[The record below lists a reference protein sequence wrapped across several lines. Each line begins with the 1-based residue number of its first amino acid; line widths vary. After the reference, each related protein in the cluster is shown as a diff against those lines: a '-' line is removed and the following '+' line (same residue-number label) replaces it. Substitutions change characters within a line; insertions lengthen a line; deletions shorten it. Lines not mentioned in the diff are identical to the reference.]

1 MQFSTLSTFFEKIE
15 KVVSRLEITRIL
27 ADLYNQLTADEIAQ
41 TTYLLQGRVMPE
53 YAGVEFG
60 MGQKLVERGIA
71 GALQIE
77 VTSLRTEFKKQGD
90 LGQVV
95 EFYKKQILSFE
106 EADLSITTVFNELLR
121 LAHANGPGSQDT
133 KVAIISH
140 LIRQLD
146 PLTCRY
152 LVRMM
157 LGQMRLGFSSMT
169 VLDAY
174 SWMLTGDKSMRAQIE
189 EAYHVL
195 PDLGRIGKI
204 LKEKGIVGLSDINPE
219 IFIPIIM
226 MRAERLS
233 SGAEIIDKIGT
244 CFIESKYDG
253 FRLQIHYSG
262 KTSEVRLYSRSLDDV
277 SSMYPDVAQAVR
289 ENFGSHEVIFEG
301 EAIGYDP
308 ITGGFLPFQE
318 TVQRKRKYDIDA
330 VAERI
335 PLRLFVFDMLY
346 LDGKNYIKQPF
357 SVRRTAL
364 EKLFEKISSIKTLQ
378 LAKQDRVESADVV
391 DALFDSAITEGLEGI
406 IAKKIDGLYRAGARD
421 WNWIKFKR
429 SYSSKIQDTIDVLVM
444 GYDLG
449 QGKRTGFGIGAFLVG
464 VYDETLD
471 QYVTVAKIG
480 TGLTDNEWQELKRKS
495 EKFKVK
501 NKPTN
506 YLVDPAME
514 CDAWVVPSIVVE
526 IRADEITRSQAHT
539 AGRSMGLSKSGKSQV
554 VMTAGF
560 ALRFPRLER
569 FREDRTAED
578 VTTTGEIERMYNSQ
592 VSSQQK

>member
-1 MQFSTLSTFFEKIE
+1 MQFSTLSAFFEKIE
-15 KVVSRLEITRIL
+15 KVSSRLEITRIL

-77 VTSLRTEFKKQGD
+77 AISLRTEFKKQGD

-95 EFYKKQILSFE
+95 EFFKKQILSFE
-106 EADLSITTVFNELLR
+106 DADLSITTVFNELLR

-262 KTSEVRLYSRSLDDV
+262 QTSEVRLYSRSLDDV

-289 ENFGSHEVIFEG
+289 DNFGSHEVIFEG

-308 ITGGFLPFQE
+308 VTGDFLPFQE
-318 TVQRKRKYDIDA
+318 TVQRKRKYDIIA

-364 EKLFEKISSIKTLQ
+364 EKLFEKISSTKTLQ

-391 DALFDSAITEGLEGI
+391 DALFDSAITDGLEGI

-464 VYDETLD
+464 VYDGTLD

-480 TGLTDNEWQELKRKS
+480 TGLTDDEWQELKQKS

-506 YLVDPAME
+506 YLVDPSME
-514 CDAWVVPSIVVE
+514 CDVWIVPSIVVE

-554 VMTAGF
+554 VTTAGF

-578 VTTTGEIERMYNSQ
+578 VTTTGEIELMYNSQ

>member
-1 MQFSTLSTFFEKIE
+1 MQFLTLSTYFEKIE
-15 KVVSRLEITRIL
+15 KLSSRLEITRIL

-77 VTSLRTEFKKQGD
+77 AISLRTEFKKQGD

-121 LAHANGPGSQDT
+121 LAQASGPGSQDT

-204 LKEKGIVGLSDINPE
+204 LKEKGIVGLSNINPE

-244 CFIESKYDG
+244 CFVESKYDG

-262 KTSEVRLYSRSLDDV
+262 QTSEVRLYSRSLDDV

-308 ITGGFLPFQE
+308 VTGGFLPFQE

-335 PLRLFVFDMLY
+335 PLRLFVFDLLY
-346 LDGKNYIKQPF
+346 LDGVNFIKQPF
-357 SVRRTAL
+357 HTRRAAL
-364 EKLFEKISSIKTLQ
+364 EKLFEKISSTKTLQ

-391 DALFDSAITEGLEGI
+391 DALFDSAITGGLEGI

-464 VYDETLD
+464 VYDGTLD

-480 TGLTDNEWQELKRKS
+480 TGLTDYEWQELKQKS
-495 EKFKVK
+495 ERLKIK

-514 CDAWVVPSIVVE
+514 CDVWITPSIVVE

-554 VMTAGF
+554 VTTAGF

-578 VTTTGEIERMYNSQ
+578 VTTTGEVELMYNSQ

>member
-1 MQFSTLSTFFEKIE
+1 
-15 KVVSRLEITRIL
+15 
-27 ADLYNQLTADEIAQ
+27 
-41 TTYLLQGRVMPE
+41 MPE

-60 MGQKLVERGIA
+60 MAQKLVERGIV

-77 VTSLRTEFKKQGD
+77 ASAIRSEFKKQGD
-90 LGQVV
+90 LGRVA

-106 EADLSITTVFNELLR
+106 EADLSIATVFDELLR
-121 LAHANGPGSQDT
+121 LANASGPGSQDT
-133 KVAIISH
+133 KVSIVSH

-174 SWMLTGDKSMRAQIE
+174 SWMLTGDKSIRLQIE

-195 PDLGRIGKI
+195 PDLGRIGRT
-204 LKEKGIVGLSDINPE
+204 LKAKGIAGLSKISPE
-219 IFIPIIM
+219 IFTPIIM

-233 SGAEIIDKIGT
+233 SGSEIIDKIGP
-244 CFIESKYDG
+244 CFVESKYDG

-262 KTSEVRLYSRSLDDV
+262 QTSEVRLYSRSLDDV
-277 SSMYPDVAQAVR
+277 SLMYPDIAQATR
-289 ENFGSHEVIFEG
+289 ENFGSHDIIFEG

-308 ITGGFLPFQE
+308 TTGNFLPFQE

-346 LDGKNYIKQPF
+346 LDGVNYIKQPF
-357 SVRRTAL
+357 IARRGAL
-364 EKLFEKISSIKTLQ
+364 EKLFEKIKTSKTLT
-378 LAKQDRVESADVV
+378 LAKQNKVELASVLES
-391 DALFDSAITEGLEGI
+391 LFDTAIGDGLEGI

-449 QGKRTGFGIGAFLVG
+449 QGKRTDFGIGAFLVG
-464 VYDETLD
+464 VYDGTLD

-480 TGLTDNEWQELKRKS
+480 TGLTDSEWQELKQKS
-495 EKFKVK
+495 EKRKVK

-506 YLVDPAME
+506 YLVDQAMK
-514 CDAWVVPSIVVE
+514 CDEWIIPSIVVE

-539 AGRSMGLSKSGKSQV
+539 AGRSMGPSKSGKGQV
-554 VMTAGF
+554 VTTAGF

-569 FREDRTAED
+569 FRADRTPED
-578 VTTTGEIERMYNSQ
+578 VTTTGEIDRMFNHQISTL
-592 VSSQQK
+592 KK